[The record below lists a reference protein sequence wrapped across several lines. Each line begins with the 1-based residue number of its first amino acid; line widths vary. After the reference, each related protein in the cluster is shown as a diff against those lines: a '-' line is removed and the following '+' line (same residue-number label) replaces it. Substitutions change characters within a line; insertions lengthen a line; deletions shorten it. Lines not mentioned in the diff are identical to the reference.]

1 MSLLL
6 SISLSFAAVVWTIP
20 EVTCSGCEIKLQSV
34 FSEIEGARFVS
45 LDVENRQICI
55 EGDFKTEAAVA
66 GLQESGYSVG
76 ETKTVARCTKPSSDS
91 LWHQVDGDVQIIS
104 NGERI
109 NLRKSVVDGKYT
121 LYDFGGPWCPPCLVS
136 TRQLATVVSQRSD
149 LAIRVVE
156 LMNPSTAFDTPVA
169 YQHLSDATGVP
180 WFILYNP
187 KGKEIYRGS
196 EVDAVLKL
204 LP

>member
-1 MSLLL
+1 MNLLL
-6 SISLSFAAVVWTIP
+6 FISVSLAAVVWTIP
-20 EVTCSGCEIKLQSV
+20 EVTSSECENKLQSV
-34 FSEIEGARFVS
+34 FSAVEGARFVS

-55 EGDFKTEAAVA
+55 EGDFNTEAALA
-66 GLQESGYSVG
+66 GLQVAGYSVN
-76 ETKTVARCTKPSSDS
+76 ETTSVDRCTKPSSDS
-91 LWHQVDGDVQIIS
+91 LWHQVGGDVQIIS
-104 NGERI
+104 TGERI
-109 NLRKSVVDGKYT
+109 NLRKSVVAGKFT

-136 TRQLATVVSQRSD
+136 TRQLATVISQRND

-196 EVDAVLKL
+196 EVEAVIKL